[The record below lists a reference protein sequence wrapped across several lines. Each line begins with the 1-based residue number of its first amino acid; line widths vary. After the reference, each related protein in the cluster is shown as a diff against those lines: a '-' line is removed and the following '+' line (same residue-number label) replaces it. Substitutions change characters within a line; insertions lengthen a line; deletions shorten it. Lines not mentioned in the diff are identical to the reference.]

1 MRITDCKTFDPPNLS
16 AKVLTVK
23 KNQLG
28 STQLEVTEI
37 GFGCWAIGG
46 GANWGPQEDAL
57 SEEAVQAALDSG
69 ITFFDTAEAYNRG
82 KSEQVLAQGLGN
94 RRDEAF
100 IATKVSP
107 GHLEPTLLREACE
120 RSLENLNTDR
130 IDLYQIHW
138 PAGPHPVSE
147 AIGTFEDLKTEGK
160 IRSFGVSNFGPNQ
173 IEEYRSVGGMLTTNQ
188 VAYSLL
194 FRAIEYA
201 LLPAT
206 NAAGMG
212 ILAYSPIMQGL
223 LGGKVQSIDDVP
235 EERQR
240 TRHYS
245 STQGNA
251 RHGEVGHEALTFE
264 TIQRVRGICTEIDRP
279 MNEVAIRW
287 LLDSGRVTSVL
298 IGARNGEQAKDNAK
312 AAASPL
318 SADVISALDAATEEL
333 KVAMGPNPDLWNKE
347 TRVN

>member
-1 MRITDCKTFDPPNLS
+1 MKQN
-16 AKVLTVK
+16 K
-23 KNQLG
+23 LG
-28 STQLEVTEI
+28 STQLEVTEL

-57 SEEAVQAALDSG
+57 SEEAVKAALDSG
-69 ITFFDTAEAYNRG
+69 ITFFDTAEVYNRG

-107 GHLEPTLLREACE
+107 GHLEPALLREACE
-120 RSLENLNTDR
+120 RSLKNLNTDR

-138 PAGPHPVSE
+138 PAGEHPVPE
-147 AIGTFEDLKTEGK
+147 AIETFETLKTEGK
-160 IRSFGVSNFGPNQ
+160 IRSYGVSNFGPNQ
-173 IEEYRSVGGMLTTNQ
+173 IEEYGSAGGMRTTNQ

-194 FRAIEYA
+194 FRAIEFA
-201 LLPAT
+201 LRPAT
-206 NAAGMG
+206 DAAGMG

-223 LGGKVQSIDDVP
+223 LGGRVRSVDDVP

-245 STQGNA
+245 ATQGNA
-251 RHGEVGHEALTFE
+251 RHGEEGHEALTFE
-264 TIQRVRGICTEIDRP
+264 TIERIRSICTEIDRP

-287 LLDSGRVTSVL
+287 LLDSGHVTSVL
-298 IGARNGEQAKDNAK
+298 IGARNGDQARRNA
-312 AAASPL
+312 AAASHPL
-318 SADVISALDAATEEL
+318 SADVISALDSASEEL
-333 KVAMGPNPDLWNKE
+333 KAAMGPNPDLWNKE
-347 TRVN
+347 TRIN